1 MTLSPTL
8 VIFARLPVPGKAKT
22 RLVPMLGEEGA
33 ARVYARLLQHTLD
46 VARES
51 GLSVQLRVTGGEKAA
66 FAQLYGADITIV
78 EQGEGDLG
86 ARMAR
91 VAAPA
96 LIIGSDCPGMTPP
109 LLRSAAEALSDRR
122 VVLGPASDG
131 GYYLLGLRE
140 PMPFLFTDMAWSTP
154 QVLPETLRRLAA
166 RGIGPAILPELA
178 DIDTPEDLA
187 AWPQFQ

>member
-1 MTLSPTL
+1 
-8 VIFARLPVPGKAKT
+8 
-22 RLVPMLGEEGA
+22 MLGEEGA

-46 VARES
+46 VAQES
-51 GLSVQLRVTGGEKAA
+51 GLSVQLRVTGGAKAA
-66 FAQLYGADITIV
+66 FAQLYAADITIA

-96 LIIGSDCPGMTPP
+96 LIIGSDCPGVNPP
-109 LLRSAAEALSDRR
+109 LLRAAAEALSDRR

-140 PMPFLFTDMAWSTP
+140 PMPFLFTDIAWSTP